1 MGIDKLQRG
10 IQLKHHKILF
20 NHNLWWGLNQTLTLA
35 SCVTNSAQTY
45 ESLVLYVG
53 CFFDNDKLGLLMII
67 NIFHGTINRPAL
79 LYVFRVYCFLAGI
92 LLDINCYYSH
102 KGNNGHC
109 WTSTFSFWYEND
121 QTEEYGVH
129 FEFKVI

>member
-1 MGIDKLQRG
+1 MRFEPNSDSYKLCYKET
-10 IQLKHHKILF
+10 I
-20 NHNLWWGLNQTLTLA
+20 
-35 SCVTNSAQTY
+35 NSAQTY
-45 ESLVLYVG
+45 ESLVLSVG

-102 KGNNGHC
+102 KGNDGHC
-109 WTSTFSFWYEND
+109 
-121 QTEEYGVH
+121 
-129 FEFKVI
+129 